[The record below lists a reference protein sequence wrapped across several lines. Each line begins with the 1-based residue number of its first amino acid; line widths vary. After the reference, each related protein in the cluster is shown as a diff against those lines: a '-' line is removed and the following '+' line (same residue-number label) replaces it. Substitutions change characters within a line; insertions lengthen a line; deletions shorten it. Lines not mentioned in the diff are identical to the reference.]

1 MLYRLQASINKKE
14 GEIIKMLD
22 FLIAATVIILAG
34 TLFDVPL
41 WYSILMIIFFG
52 VGWWVI
58 GDE

>member
-14 GEIIKMLD
+14 GEVIKMLD
-22 FLIAATVIILAG
+22 FLIAAAVIILAG

>member
-1 MLYRLQASINKKE
+1 
-14 GEIIKMLD
+14 MLD